1 MLVLL
6 ATLGVAGLH
15 WLTSRYDRTVA
26 KEQLLDP
33 AARNKRTDLDGALN
47 YLLIGSDHRP
57 GANPED
63 QRSDSILIVH
73 AANELLERGSRPADA
88 IEQACRSRFRAV
100 LMTSIATVVGL
111 LPLAFAIGT
120 GGEAYVPMAR
130 AIIGGMLLS
139 VITGVFGVPALWYVM
154 RRRNDHQVGA

>member
-1 MLVLL
+1 M
-6 ATLGVAGLH
+6 
-15 WLTSRYDRTVA
+15 A

-73 AANELLERGSRPADA
+73 
-88 IEQACRSRFRAV
+88 
-100 LMTSIATVVGL
+100 
-111 LPLAFAIGT
+111 
-120 GGEAYVPMAR
+120 
-130 AIIGGMLLS
+130 
-139 VITGVFGVPALWYVM
+139 VPAGM
-154 RRRNDHQVGA
+154 RQAYLISVPRDLLVALPRHRASPAARTRSTPRTSTAAAVRAARGCSAPP